1 LAKRSGR
8 SGGDGDAKIWPSP
21 MRRSGRGAL
30 GRLRD
35 QRLHAA
41 RCQPSRLQE
50 DEQRPHR
57 SGLPSGP
64 GGLFHGASEILLHLH
79 KSPVLLRLSHQQ
91 PALQPP
97 ALAKCREI
105 NSRRSIPSRR
115 AITGAQLHSD
125 LFVAIRNS
133 QWCTCS
139 EIWQSRIRF
148 DGISLAFPRSL
159 RRRRRLR

>member
-1 LAKRSGR
+1 MVGGSTGSIANRSAQYPPGVAGERRR
-8 SGGDGDAKIWPSP
+8 SAVVEVSSPPIRRQGCATRVSICGGHAGTQSVPVLPMQTGGDRKPLWDHYQK
-21 MRRSGRGAL
+21 
-30 GRLRD
+30 
-35 QRLHAA
+35 
-41 RCQPSRLQE
+41 
-50 DEQRPHR
+50 
-57 SGLPSGP
+57 
-64 GGLFHGASEILLHLH
+64 
-79 KSPVLLRLSHQQ
+79 Q

-105 NSRRSIPSRR
+105 NSRRGVPSRR

-139 EIWQSRIRF
+139 KIWQGRSRF

-159 RRRRRLR
+159 RRRCRLR